1 MTSYL
6 VALSDFSSVRIQFH
20 QVGQSAL
27 LGILIGRR
35 QITYARQSMNGSA
48 TRAARIGI
56 GVASSALT
64 SSTSAELLLAT
75 TCSLRIAVS
84 RPPPDVKHDRTC
96 CGRKKRTL
104 ASWQPNWT
112 HKKDKETKERNVWG
126 RFVLSK
132 S

>member
-1 MTSYL
+1 MASYL
-6 VALSDFSSVRIQFH
+6 VALSDFASVRIQFH

-48 TRAARIGI
+48 SRAARIGI
-56 GVASSALT
+56 GVASAATAAALA

-75 TCSLRIAVS
+75 TCSLRIAVG

-96 CGRKKRTL
+96 CGRNRTRK
-104 ASWQPNWT
+104 WT
-112 HKKDKETKERNVWG
+112 HRKKK
-126 RFVLSK
+126 
-132 S
+132 